1 MKIKWIF
8 SLKVLLGQIFFS
20 LPLFGLIFLAMLSN
34 KSLNINDLKSEDL
47 ITIWIVWLSFP
58 ITIIF
63 VGLFVNKVFN
73 QQSYPIWKQSL
84 QTFSGFA
91 LGCLAAGFFF
101 LKFSSPFGLLFFLF
115 LPIIIGS
122 IHIKSN
128 KKELFTTLNF

>member
-20 LPLFGLIFLAMLSN
+20 LPLFGLIFLAMVSH

-63 VGLFVNKVFN
+63 VGLFINKVFN
-73 QQSYPIWKQSL
+73 QQPYPFWKQSL
-84 QTFSGFA
+84 QTFIGFV
-91 LGCLAAGFFF
+91 LGCLAAGLFF

-115 LPIIIGS
+115 LPVITGS
-122 IHIKSN
+122 IHFKNN
-128 KKELFTTLNF
+128 KKELVTTLNF